1 MQGLQEKSTKKIM
14 HKNKSVKK
22 IVHKIHPP
30 KKNTAQK
37 KS

>member
-1 MQGLQEKSTKKIM
+1 M

-30 KKNTAQK
+30 KNKNTAQK
-37 KS
+37 KIKKK

>member
-1 MQGLQEKSTKKIM
+1 M

-37 KS
+37 KIEKK